1 MPDPNEEARLRLL
14 LAEYEH
20 LSDSLKENETMGER
34 RLQFLFTLVTAA
46 FGGIAALLQLGP
58 RPAPPAAVVLLAAFV
73 LLFLFGLVTLER
85 IVKRNLATDGY
96 IDALNAIRGYFITS
110 GGSDTYRRA
119 FAFYGEGR
127 KTRQH
132 SGLFSLRPGGLAQ
145 GTAVI
150 NAVVAGAAFGLSAG
164 LAHLS
169 PGCVFGGAAMVG
181 FAAWLMQWALVRRR
195 YADAG
200 TR

>member
-1 MPDPNEEARLRLL
+1 MPDPNEEARLQLL

-20 LSDSLKENETMGER
+20 LSDSLKENEVMGER

-58 RPAPPAAVVLLAAFV
+58 RPAPPATVVMFAAFA

-85 IVKRNLATDGY
+85 IVKRNVATDGY
-96 IDALNAIRGYFITS
+96 INALNTLRRYVIQRGGADGYEK
-110 GGSDTYRRA
+110 A
-119 FAFYGEGR
+119 FAFYGAAP
-127 KTRQH
+127 KTHPKPR
-132 SGLFSLRPGGLAQ
+132 LFSLWPGGLAQ

-150 NAVVAGAAFGLSAG
+150 NAVVAGAAFGLSAS

-169 PGCVFGGAAMVG
+169 SGCVFGGAATIG
-181 FAAWLMQWALVRRR
+181 FAAWVTQWALVCHR
-195 YADAG
+195 YASAEA
-200 TR
+200 R